1 MNSSIII
8 DHCTNDRLFGLIT
21 LSSLVH
27 QLTDCT
33 LADQLQGLLPD
44 VRENAKLKWITFQV
58 CILDLNE
65 TVNNL
70 DE

>member
-1 MNSSIII
+1 MNSSTII

-33 LADQLQGLLPD
+33 LADQLQGLLSD
-44 VRENAKLKWITFQV
+44 VRENAKLKWITF
-58 CILDLNE
+58 
-65 TVNNL
+65 
-70 DE
+70 